1 MLESILNNLSENEL
15 LRCRRISRIFNDTIR
30 ASNQLQ
36 RRLFL
41 SPANTPHI
49 RINPLLFH
57 ATDTVRDLTFDLRSR
72 YDPEMFHLDAR
83 IEHYIEHG
91 RGNIP
96 NLPNEMFITQPPVER
111 IRLHFR
117 YFEAW
122 TDRPAGYD
130 RCELSTCGGI
140 KVKDLVT
147 GARETLE
154 RDACFHDDEPDFRL
168 HLELKNGQELV

>member
-1 MLESILNNLSENEL
+1 
-15 LRCRRISRIFNDTIR
+15 
-30 ASNQLQ
+30 
-36 RRLFL
+36 
-41 SPANTPHI
+41 
-49 RINPLLFH
+49 
-57 ATDTVRDLTFDLRSR
+57 
-72 YDPEMFHLDAR
+72 MFHLDAR

-154 RDACFHDDEPDFRL
+154 RDACFYDDEPDFRL